1 MNAFPRAQTSVHW
14 IWSVILLIVVG
25 AALVLLG
32 LRLMAPKVTV
42 AEVVEG
48 PVVQAFYATGTIQPQ
63 RDYPIK
69 TPLAGT
75 ITSVRVDKGDRVT
88 ASEVLAVVS
97 DPDLA
102 YAASKAKAAYEEKLA
117 RADEKS
123 SPVLSAIDA
132 RIAATTALL
141 DIAQREEKRI
151 GGLLEKRAASQSD
164 YDNAVDRQKNVWAD
178 LESLKSER
186 ATTQLTLQREL
197 ADAKAALDSA
207 NWNLDQQTLK
217 APIDGVVLDRPLAQG
232 TRVVIND
239 PLMTIA
245 DVRPDKLIMRAAVD
259 EEDITSVKTGQVVQ
273 MTLYSY
279 EGRTF
284 QGKVRRIYPEAD
296 ASRRTFEVDV
306 AMDDPDPA
314 MSPGMTGELAF
325 IMQTKE
331 SAVVVPS
338 QAVQKGTIYTVRNG
352 RLHKV
357 DSTLGLR
364 GVERTEVTSGLK
376 SGQSVVVSAIGDL
389 AEGQRVRTTRI
400 DPVVAAELNKP
411 KQTTDGFK
419 GFN

>member
-42 AEVVEG
+42 ADVVEG
-48 PVVQAFYATGTIQPQ
+48 PVVQAFYATGTIQPL

-232 TRVVIND
+232 TRVAIND

-400 DPVVAAELNKP
+400 DPVAAAELNKP

>member
-48 PVVQAFYATGTIQPQ
+48 PVVQAFYATGTIQPL

-357 DSTLGLR
+357 DSTLGLH

>member
-42 AEVVEG
+42 AAVVEG
-48 PVVQAFYATGTIQPQ
+48 PVVQAFYATGTIQPL

-75 ITSVRVDKGDRVT
+75 ITSVRVEKGDRVT

-352 RLHKV
+352 RLHKL

>member
-48 PVVQAFYATGTIQPQ
+48 PVVQAFYATGTIQPL

-75 ITSVRVDKGDRVT
+75 ITSVRVEKGDRVT

-232 TRVVIND
+232 TRVAIND